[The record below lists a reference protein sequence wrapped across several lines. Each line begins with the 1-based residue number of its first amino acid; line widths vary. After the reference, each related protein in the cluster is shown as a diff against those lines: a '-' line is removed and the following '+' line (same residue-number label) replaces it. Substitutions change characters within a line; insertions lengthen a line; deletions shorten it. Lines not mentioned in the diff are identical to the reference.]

1 MVLTHESVVEDVF
14 LNNQIGGLKKTSRE
28 FIGIML
34 RDTQILAEKV
44 GIDRNLTRNES
55 KSRGVADSHPRV
67 PNISC

>member
-1 MVLTHESVVEDVF
+1 LTHESVVEDVF

-28 FIGIML
+28 FIGIMF
-34 RDTQILAEKV
+34 RDTQTLAEKV

-55 KSRGVADSHPRV
+55 KSRGVTDSHPRV